1 MPGCLGIWCTCIL
14 TFFRVIISLII
25 GIPLG
30 ILPGVITAIGVILIT
45 VFRYPANFYKTFRV
59 TITTALLKKR
69 LKFLVLISLA
79 IFQLLYPPIAV
90 IVAVLVGI
98 IGWCGYSVAETYE
111 GKPPWKTWSKLAT
124 PFKDYYKF
132 HVELYDDVLE
142 VYNHPTGVPLNW
154 NGVRYDIPQF
164 GVVKT
169 LMGVVLTIYGFVTLL
184 LGTMFILSIKYIFLH
199 IRVLYLYIENLP
211 KMFTCKNLPFLP
223 FWLCGLA
230 LLIAIGPVLYVLA
243 VMISPLVGLRCPYIA
258 VTHGMNL
265 KHGFKEALRLLIM
278 LDRATYECEWNFR
291 LLADRDLGLDYNPP
305 ANPDNANQYWDHFIT
320 NCKEVVKDTKEK
332 GWITADD
339 IEGAMPNVL
348 TSVPAMAILKV
359 ILQSIEMDGGKE
371 IIVWDDDHTCD
382 PKNNHGDDLV
392 EFFWPKIK
400 SIFKK
405 LKKTPKEEQ
414 MYLMTQLCAN
424 SETNTDEL
432 NRALAVFDIEKE
444 KTTRLHEISAE
455 INGIVIV
462 LMRMEQMQNRMSEF
476 LI

>member
-1 MPGCLGIWCTCIL
+1 MSGEACTCIL

-30 ILPGVITAIGVILIT
+30 ILPGAITAIGVILIT

-59 TITTALLKKR
+59 TIITALLKRR
-69 LKFLVLISLA
+69 LKFLVLLSLA

-98 IGWCGYSVAETYE
+98 IGWCGFSVAETYN
-111 GKPPWKTWSKLAT
+111 GHLPWKSWSKIAS

-132 HVELYDDVLE
+132 HVQFYDEVLE
-142 VYNHPTGVPLNW
+142 AYNHPTGVPLNW

-169 LMGVVLTIYGFVTLL
+169 LMGVILTIYGLVTLL
-184 LGTMFILSIKYIFLH
+184 LGTIFILSIKYIFLH
-199 IRVLYLYIENLP
+199 VRVLHLYIQNLP
-211 KMFTCKNLPFLP
+211 KMFTCKKLPFLP
-223 FWLCGLA
+223 FWFCGLA
-230 LLIAIGPVLYVLA
+230 LVIAIGPVLYVLA

-258 VTHGMNL
+258 ITHGMNL
-265 KHGFKEALRLLIM
+265 KHGFKEALKLLIM
-278 LDRATYECEWNFR
+278 LDKNTYECDWNFR
-291 LLADRDLGLDYNPP
+291 LLADRDLGLDYDPP
-305 ANPDNANQYWDHFIT
+305 ARPDNVNQYWDHFIN
-320 NCKEVVKDTKEK
+320 NCKQVVKDTKGK
-332 GWITADD
+332 GWIRADD

-359 ILQSIEMDGGKE
+359 ILQSIEKDGNKE
-371 IIVWDDDHTCD
+371 VIVWDDDHICD
-382 PKNNHGDDLV
+382 PKSNHNDDLV
-392 EFFWPKIK
+392 DFFWPKIR

-414 MYLMTQLCAN
+414 MYLKAQLCAN
-424 SETNTDEL
+424 SETNTEEL
-432 NRALAVFDIEKE
+432 NTALQVFDIEKE
-444 KTTRLHEISAE
+444 KKTKIHEISAE

-462 LMRMEQMQNRMSEF
+462 LMRMEQMQKRMSDF
-476 LI
+476 LR